1 MEDRKKGRLE
11 EKAGRRK
18 KEKRRQEEGKTED
31 PSFQLSNL
39 PTKSFQERLKSDE
52 PILYDGGFGS
62 QLFARDIELV
72 NSALAN
78 DLHPSAVTDIHSDYI
93 SAGAEAIGTNTFVA
107 SPLHLEMAGQN
118 ISDAKRLIRLAVQH
132 AKTAVAQSGK
142 DVYIAGSVGPS
153 PGAIE
158 ADSGDTTFGIPNA
171 DAREAH
177 KLVIH
182 TLAEEGVDF
191 LCLETMF
198 SAKEAAL
205 AVDVARETGIPI
217 AVNLT
222 YKWTKERRTG
232 KIIYRTDWGNSPADL
247 LNILMNNEFPGGD
260 SLLESVSIVG
270 VNCGAES
277 RRDEH
282 TGMPYAIAG
291 TQQLHSALTETGIND
306 KRMMAYPNAGMPK
319 LDENHQTVY
328 TQTPTEM
335 ANHVPALIE
344 AGAYLIGGCCG
355 TTPAHI
361 KAFRE
366 AIASFSS

>member
-1 MEDRKKGRLE
+1 M
-11 EKAGRRK
+11 
-18 KEKRRQEEGKTED
+18 
-31 PSFQLSNL
+31 
-39 PTKSFQERLKSDE
+39 KSDE

-62 QLFARDIELV
+62 QLFARGIELT

-78 DLHPSAVTDIHSDYI
+78 DLHPTAVIDIHSDYI
-93 SAGAEAIGTNTFVA
+93 SVGAEAIGTNTFVA
-107 SPLHLEMAGQN
+107 SPLHLEMAGQD
-118 ISDAKRLIRLAVQH
+118 ISDAKRLTRLAVQH
-132 AKTAVAQSGK
+132 AKAAIAQSGR

-205 AVDVARETGIPI
+205 AVDVARETRLPI

-232 KIIYRTDWGNSPADL
+232 NIIYRTDWGNSPADL
-247 LNILMNNEFPGGD
+247 LEILTNNEFSGGN
-260 SLLESVSIVG
+260 SLLESVSIIG

-291 TQQLHSALTETGIND
+291 IQQLRTALAETGID
-306 KRMMAYPNAGMPK
+306 GKWMMAYPNAGMPK
-319 LDENHQTVY
+319 LDENHNTVY

-335 ANHVPALIE
+335 ASHIPELIE
-344 AGAYLIGGCCG
+344 TGAYLIGGCCG
-355 TTPAHI
+355 TTPTHI

-366 AIASFSS
+366 AIASYRSASVP

>member
-1 MEDRKKGRLE
+1 MSKNPIV
-11 EKAGRRK
+11 
-18 KEKRRQEEGKTED
+18 KT
-31 PSFQLSNL
+31 P
-39 PTKSFQERLKSDE
+39 FQERLRSDE

-62 QLFARDIELV
+62 QLFARGIELA

-78 DLHPSAVTDIHSDYI
+78 ELHATSVIDIHSDYI
-93 SAGAEAIGTNTFVA
+93 NAGAEAIGTNTFVA
-107 SPLHLEMAGQN
+107 SPLHLEMAGQDL
-118 ISDAKRLIRLAVQH
+118 SDAQRLTRLAVQH
-132 AKTAVAQSGK
+132 AKAAVEQSEK
-142 DVYIAGSVGPS
+142 EVYIAGSVGPS

-158 ADSGDTTFGIPNA
+158 ADSGDTTFGIPNT
-171 DAREAH
+171 DATEAH

-198 SAKEAAL
+198 SAKEAAI
-205 AVDVARETGIPI
+205 AVDIARETSLPI

-232 KIIYRTDWGNSPADL
+232 KIIYRTDWGNSPTDL
-247 LNILMNNEFPGGD
+247 LDILTHGEFSNGD
-260 SLLESVSIVG
+260 SLLDAVSIIG

-282 TGMPYAIAG
+282 TGMPYAITG
-291 TQQLHSALTETGIND
+291 TQQLQAALTDKDIQD

-335 ANHVPALIE
+335 ASRVPELIE
-344 AGAYLIGGCCG
+344 SGAYLIGGCCG
-355 TTPAHI
+355 TTPKHI

-366 AIASFSS
+366 AIASYRSIQDNE

>member
-1 MEDRKKGRLE
+1 MKPL
-11 EKAGRRK
+11 AHL
-18 KEKRRQEEGKTED
+18 TE
-31 PSFQLSNL
+31 PHVKIKNFE
-39 PTKSFQERLKSDE
+39 ERLKSDE

-62 QLFARDIELV
+62 QLFARNIELT
-72 NSALAN
+72 NSTLAN
-78 DLHPSAVTDIHSDYI
+78 ELHPAEVVDIHSDYI
-93 SAGAEAIGTNTFVA
+93 RAGAEAIGTNTFVA

-118 ISDAKRLIRLAVQH
+118 TSDVQRLIRLAVQH
-132 AKTAVAQSGK
+132 VKAAAEQNEK

-205 AVDVARETGIPI
+205 AVDVARETDLPI

-232 KIIYRTDWGNSPADL
+232 KVIYRTDWGNSPTDL
-247 LNILMNNEFPGGD
+247 LEILTNSDFSDGD
-260 SLLESVSIVG
+260 ALLNAISIIG

-291 TQQLHSALTETGIND
+291 TQQLQTALTEKRING
-306 KRMMAYPNAGMPK
+306 KWMMAYPNAGMPK
-319 LDENHQTVY
+319 LDENHNTVY
-328 TQTPTEM
+328 TQTPEEM
-335 ANHVPALIE
+335 ASHIPALIE

-355 TTPAHI
+355 TTPQHI

-366 AIASFSS
+366 GIASYRSTRA

>member
-1 MEDRKKGRLE
+1 MKSSARLTE
-11 EKAGRRK
+11 P
-18 KEKRRQEEGKTED
+18 QGKI
-31 PSFQLSNL
+31 
-39 PTKSFQERLKSDE
+39 KIFQERLKSDE

-62 QLFARDIELV
+62 QLFERGIELA

-78 DLHPSAVTDIHSDYI
+78 ELHPTAVIDIHSDYI
-93 SAGAEAIGTNTFVA
+93 GAGAEAIGTNTFVA
-107 SPLHLEMAGQN
+107 SPLHLEMAGQDK
-118 ISDAKRLIRLAVQH
+118 SDAKRLTRLAVQH
-132 AKTAVAQSGK
+132 AKAAAAQSGRE
-142 DVYIAGSVGPS
+142 VYIAGSVGPS

-198 SAKEAAL
+198 SAKEAAI
-205 AVDVARETGIPI
+205 AVDVASETGIPI
-217 AVNLT
+217 AVNMT

-232 KIIYRTDWGNSPADL
+232 KVIYRTDWGNSPADL
-247 LNILMNNEFPGGD
+247 IDILMNNEFSAGD
-260 SLLESVSIVG
+260 SLLESVSIIG

-282 TGMPYAIAG
+282 TGMPYAISG
-291 TQQLHSALTETGIND
+291 TQQLHTALTETGID
-306 KRMMAYPNAGMPK
+306 GKRMMAYPNAGMPK
-319 LDENHQTVY
+319 LDENLQTVY

-335 ANHVPALIE
+335 ASYVSTLLE

-355 TTPAHI
+355 TTPMHI

-366 AIASFSS
+366 AIASHRSA

>member
-1 MEDRKKGRLE
+1 M
-11 EKAGRRK
+11 
-18 KEKRRQEEGKTED
+18 
-31 PSFQLSNL
+31 
-39 PTKSFQERLKSDE
+39 KSDE

-62 QLFARDIELV
+62 QLFARGIELT

-78 DLHPSAVTDIHSDYI
+78 DLHPTAIVDIHSDYI
-93 SAGAEAIGTNTFVA
+93 GAGADAIGTNTFVA
-107 SPLHLEMAGQN
+107 SPLHLEMAGQDL
-118 ISDAKRLIRLAVQH
+118 SDAKRLTRLAVQH
-132 AKTAVAQSGK
+132 AKTAIAQSGRY
-142 DVYIAGSVGPS
+142 VYIAGSVGPS

-205 AVDVARETGIPI
+205 AVDVARETGLPI

-232 KIIYRTDWGNSPADL
+232 NIVYRTDWGNSPADL
-247 LNILMNNEFPGGD
+247 LEILTNNEFSGGN
-260 SLLESVSIVG
+260 SLLESVSIIG

-291 TQQLHSALTETGIND
+291 IQQLRTALAETGID
-306 KRMMAYPNAGMPK
+306 GKWMMAYPNAGMPK
-319 LDENHQTVY
+319 LDENHNTVY

-335 ANHVPALIE
+335 ASHIPKLIE
-344 AGAYLIGGCCG
+344 TGAYLIGGCCG
-355 TTPAHI
+355 TTPTHI

-366 AIASFSS
+366 AIASYRSAPVP

>member
-1 MEDRKKGRLE
+1 M
-11 EKAGRRK
+11 
-18 KEKRRQEEGKTED
+18 KT
-31 PSFQLSNL
+31 
-39 PTKSFQERLKSDE
+39 FQERLKSNK

-62 QLFARDIELV
+62 QLFARGIELA

-78 DLHPSAVTDIHSDYI
+78 ELHPAAVVDIHSDYI
-93 SAGAEAIGTNTFVA
+93 SAGAEAVGTNTFVA
-107 SPLHLEMAGQN
+107 SSLHLEMAGQSA
-118 ISDAKRLIRLAVQH
+118 SDAQRLTRLAVQH
-132 AKTAVAQSGK
+132 AKEAVARSGK
-142 DVYIAGSVGPS
+142 EVYIAGSVGPS

-182 TLAEEGVDF
+182 TLAEAGVDF

-232 KIIYRTDWGNSPADL
+232 NIVYRTDWGNSPADL
-247 LNILMNNEFPGGD
+247 LEILMDNEFSGEG
-260 SLLESVSIVG
+260 SLLDTVSILG

-282 TGMPYAIAG
+282 TGMPYAITG
-291 TQQLHSALTETGIND
+291 IQQLRTALAETGVNG
-306 KRMMAYPNAGMPK
+306 KWMMAYPNAGMPK
-319 LDENHQTVY
+319 LDENHNTVY
-328 TQTPTEM
+328 TQTPAEM
-335 ANHVPALIE
+335 ASHVPALIE
-344 AGAYLIGGCCG
+344 AGACLIGGCCG
-355 TTPAHI
+355 TTPKHI

-366 AIASFSS
+366 ALLSYRRGEGTSPL

>member
-1 MEDRKKGRLE
+1 M
-11 EKAGRRK
+11 
-18 KEKRRQEEGKTED
+18 
-31 PSFQLSNL
+31 
-39 PTKSFQERLKSDE
+39 
-52 PILYDGGFGS
+52 YDGGFGS
-62 QLFARDIELV
+62 QLFARGIELT

-78 DLHPSAVTDIHSDYI
+78 DLHPTAIIDIHSDYI
-93 SAGAEAIGTNTFVA
+93 RAGAEAIGTNTFVA
-107 SPLHLEMAGQN
+107 SPLHLEMADQD
-118 ISDAKRLIRLAVQH
+118 ISDAKRLTRLAVQH
-132 AKTAVAQSGK
+132 AKAAIAQSER

-205 AVDVARETGIPI
+205 AVDVARETRLPI

-232 KIIYRTDWGNSPADL
+232 NIIYRTDWGNSPADL
-247 LNILMNNEFPGGD
+247 LEILTNNEFSGGN
-260 SLLESVSIVG
+260 SLLESVSIIG

-291 TQQLHSALTETGIND
+291 IQQLRTALAETGID
-306 KRMMAYPNAGMPK
+306 GKWMMAYPNAGMPK
-319 LDENHQTVY
+319 LDENHNTVY

-335 ANHVPALIE
+335 ASHIPKLIE
-344 AGAYLIGGCCG
+344 TGAYLIGGCCG
-355 TTPAHI
+355 TTPTHI

-366 AIASFSS
+366 AIASYRSAPVP

>member
-1 MEDRKKGRLE
+1 MKPSAHLTEP
-11 EKAGRRK
+11 
-18 KEKRRQEEGKTED
+18 QGKI
-31 PSFQLSNL
+31 
-39 PTKSFQERLKSDE
+39 KIFQERLKSNE

-62 QLFARDIELV
+62 QLFARNIELT

-78 DLHPSAVTDIHSDYI
+78 ELHPAEVVDIHSEYI
-93 SAGAEAIGTNTFVA
+93 GAGAEAIGTNTFVA
-107 SPLHLEMAGQN
+107 SPLHLEMAGQDT
-118 ISDAKRLIRLAVQH
+118 SDAQRLIRLAVQH
-132 AKTAVAQSGK
+132 AKAAAERNER

-158 ADSGDTTFGIPNA
+158 ADSGDTTFGIPNT

-198 SAKEAAL
+198 SAKEAAI
-205 AVDVARETGIPI
+205 AVDVARETGLPI

-232 KIIYRTDWGNSPADL
+232 KVIYRTDWGNSPADL
-247 LNILMNNEFPGGD
+247 LEILTNNEFSDGD
-260 SLLESVSIVG
+260 ALLDAVSIVG

-282 TGMPYAIAG
+282 TGMPYAISG
-291 TQQLHSALTETGIND
+291 TQQLQTALTERQIDG
-306 KRMMAYPNAGMPK
+306 KWMMAYPNAGMPK
-319 LDENHQTVY
+319 LDKNHNTVY
-328 TQTPTEM
+328 TQTPDEM
-335 ANHVPALIE
+335 ASHIPALIE

-355 TTPAHI
+355 TTPQHI
-361 KAFRE
+361 TAFRE
-366 AIASFSS
+366 AIASYRSAKTADNSK

>member
-1 MEDRKKGRLE
+1 
-11 EKAGRRK
+11 
-18 KEKRRQEEGKTED
+18 
-31 PSFQLSNL
+31 
-39 PTKSFQERLKSDE
+39 
-52 PILYDGGFGS
+52 
-62 QLFARDIELV
+62 
-72 NSALAN
+72 
-78 DLHPSAVTDIHSDYI
+78 
-93 SAGAEAIGTNTFVA
+93 
-107 SPLHLEMAGQN
+107 MAGQN
-118 ISDAKRLIRLAVQH
+118 TSDAQRLVRFAVQH
-132 AKTAVAQSGK
+132 AKKAAEQCGK

-158 ADSGDTTFGIPNA
+158 ADSGDTTFGIPNT

-198 SAKEAAL
+198 SAKEAAI
-205 AVDVARETGIPI
+205 AVDVARETGIPV

-232 KIIYRTDWGNSPADL
+232 NVIYRTDWGNSPADL
-247 LNILMNNEFPGGD
+247 LEILTNSEFSGNG
-260 SLLESVSIVG
+260 SLLDVVSIIG

-291 TQQLHSALTETGIND
+291 TQQLQTALAEKGID
-306 KRMMAYPNAGMPK
+306 GKWMMAYPNAGMPK
-319 LDENHQTVY
+319 LDENHNTVY
-328 TQTPTEM
+328 TQTPAEM
-335 ANHVPALIE
+335 ASHIPTLIE

-355 TTPAHI
+355 TTPTHI

-366 AIASFSS
+366 AIVSYQP

>member
-1 MEDRKKGRLE
+1 M
-11 EKAGRRK
+11 
-18 KEKRRQEEGKTED
+18 KT
-31 PSFQLSNL
+31 
-39 PTKSFQERLKSDE
+39 FQERLKSDK

-62 QLFARDIELV
+62 QLFARSIELA

-78 DLHPSAVTDIHSDYI
+78 ELHPAAVVDIHSDYI
-93 SAGAEAIGTNTFVA
+93 NAGAEVIGTNTFVA

-118 ISDAKRLIRLAVQH
+118 ASDAQRLIRLAVQH
-132 AKTAVAQSGK
+132 AKAAVQQSEK
-142 DVYIAGSVGPS
+142 EVYIAGSVGPS

-182 TLAEEGVDF
+182 TLAEAGVDF

-205 AVDVARETGIPI
+205 AVDVARETGIPV

-232 KIIYRTDWGNSPADL
+232 NIIYRTDWGNSPADL
-247 LNILMNNEFPGGD
+247 LEILMDNEFSGGNA
-260 SLLESVSIVG
+260 LLDAVSIIG

-277 RRDEH
+277 KRDEH

-291 TQQLHSALTETGIND
+291 IQQLNTALAETGVNG
-306 KRMMAYPNAGMPK
+306 KWMMAYPNAGMPK
-319 LDENHQTVY
+319 LDENHNTVY
-328 TQTPTEM
+328 TQTPAEM
-335 ANHVPALIE
+335 ASHVPTLIE

-355 TTPAHI
+355 TTPKHI

-366 AIASFSS
+366 AIASYYST

>member
-1 MEDRKKGRLE
+1 MKPLAHLTEP
-11 EKAGRRK
+11 
-18 KEKRRQEEGKTED
+18 QGKIK
-31 PSFQLSNL
+31 N
-39 PTKSFQERLKSDE
+39 FQERLKSNE

-62 QLFARDIELV
+62 QLFARDIALA

-78 DLHPSAVTDIHSDYI
+78 ELHPATVVDIHSDYI
-93 SAGAEAIGTNTFVA
+93 RAGAEAIGTNTFVA
-107 SPLHLEMAGQN
+107 SPLHLEMAGQDT
-118 ISDAKRLIRLAVQH
+118 SDAQRLIRLAVQH
-132 AKTAVAQSGK
+132 AKAAAEQSDK
-142 DVYIAGSVGPS
+142 SIYIAGSVGPS

-177 KLVIH
+177 QLVIH
-182 TLAEEGVDF
+182 TLAEAGVDF

-198 SAKEAAL
+198 SAKEAAI
-205 AVDVARETGIPI
+205 AVDVARETGLPI

-232 KIIYRTDWGNSPADL
+232 KVIYRTDWGNSPADL
-247 LNILMNNEFPGGD
+247 LEILTNSEFSDNG
-260 SLLESVSIVG
+260 SLLDAVSILG

-282 TGMPYAIAG
+282 TGMPYAITG
-291 TQQLHSALTETGIND
+291 TQQLQTALTQKRING
-306 KRMMAYPNAGMPK
+306 KWMMAYPNAGMPK
-319 LDENHQTVY
+319 LDENHNTVY
-328 TQTPTEM
+328 TQTPEQM
-335 ANHVPALIE
+335 ASHIPALIE

-355 TTPAHI
+355 TTPKHI

-366 AIASFSS
+366 AIAAYRLT

>member
-1 MEDRKKGRLE
+1 MSKNPIV
-11 EKAGRRK
+11 
-18 KEKRRQEEGKTED
+18 KT
-31 PSFQLSNL
+31 P
-39 PTKSFQERLKSDE
+39 FQERLSSNE

-62 QLFARDIELV
+62 QLFARGIELA

-78 DLHPSAVTDIHSDYI
+78 DLHATAVVDIHSDYI
-93 SAGAEAIGTNTFVA
+93 NAGAEAIGTNTFVA

-118 ISDAKRLIRLAVQH
+118 VSDAKRLIRLAVQH

-198 SAKEAAL
+198 SAKEAAM
-205 AVDVARETGIPI
+205 AVDVAREAGLPI

-232 KIIYRTDWGNSPADL
+232 KVIYRTDWGNSPADL
-247 LNILMNNEFPGGD
+247 IDILVNNEFSGGD
-260 SLLESVSIVG
+260 SLLDAVSILG

-282 TGMPYAIAG
+282 TGMPYAITG
-291 TQQLHSALTETGIND
+291 THQLRTALTETGIEG

-319 LDENHQTVY
+319 LDENHKTVY
-328 TQTPTEM
+328 TQTATEM
-335 ANHVPALIE
+335 ASHVPALLE

-355 TTPAHI
+355 TTPKHI

-366 AIASFSS
+366 AISTYLGD

>member
-1 MEDRKKGRLE
+1 MSENPIM
-11 EKAGRRK
+11 
-18 KEKRRQEEGKTED
+18 KT
-31 PSFQLSNL
+31 FR
-39 PTKSFQERLKSDE
+39 ERLKSDR
-52 PILYDGGFGS
+52 PILFDGGFGS
-62 QLFARDIELV
+62 QLFARSIELT

-78 DLHPSAVTDIHSDYI
+78 ELHPTAVVDIHSDYI
-93 SAGAEAIGTNTFVA
+93 NAGADAIGTNTFVA
-107 SPLHLEMAGQN
+107 SPLHLEMAGQ
-118 ISDAKRLIRLAVQH
+118 DVVGAQRLTRLAVQH
-132 AKTAVAQSGK
+132 AKAAVEQSEK
-142 DVYIAGSVGPS
+142 EVYIAGSVGPS

-158 ADSGDTTFGIPNA
+158 ADSGDTTFGIPNK

-198 SAKEAAL
+198 SAKEAAI
-205 AVDVARETGIPI
+205 AVDIARETGLPI

-232 KIIYRTDWGNSPADL
+232 NIIYRTDWGNSPADL
-247 LNILMNNEFPGGD
+247 LDILMNNEFSGGD
-260 SLLESVSIVG
+260 SLLDAVSIIG

-282 TGMPYAIAG
+282 TGMPYAISG
-291 TQQLHSALTETGIND
+291 IQQLGTALAETRTNG
-306 KRMMAYPNAGMPK
+306 KWMMAYPNAGMPK
-319 LDENHQTVY
+319 LDENHNTVY

-335 ANHVPALIE
+335 ASHVPALIE

-355 TTPAHI
+355 TTPKHI

-366 AIASFSS
+366 AIASHQSV

>member
-1 MEDRKKGRLE
+1 M
-11 EKAGRRK
+11 
-18 KEKRRQEEGKTED
+18 
-31 PSFQLSNL
+31 
-39 PTKSFQERLKSDE
+39 KSDE

-62 QLFARDIELV
+62 QLFARGIELT

-78 DLHPSAVTDIHSDYI
+78 DLHPTAIVDIHSDYI
-93 SAGAEAIGTNTFVA
+93 GAGAEAIGTNTFVA
-107 SPLHLEMAGQN
+107 SPLHLEMAGQD
-118 ISDAKRLIRLAVQH
+118 ISDAKRLTRLAVQH
-132 AKTAVAQSGK
+132 AKTAIAQSGR

-205 AVDVARETGIPI
+205 AVDVARETRLPI

-232 KIIYRTDWGNSPADL
+232 NIIYRTDWGNSPADL
-247 LNILMNNEFPGGD
+247 LEILTNNEFSGGN
-260 SLLESVSIVG
+260 SLLESVSIIG

-291 TQQLHSALTETGIND
+291 IQQLRTALAETGID
-306 KRMMAYPNAGMPK
+306 GKWMMAYPNAGMPK
-319 LDENHQTVY
+319 LDENHNTVY

-335 ANHVPALIE
+335 ASHIPKLIE
-344 AGAYLIGGCCG
+344 TGAYLIGGCCG
-355 TTPAHI
+355 TTPTHI

-366 AIASFSS
+366 AIASYRSAPVP

>member
-1 MEDRKKGRLE
+1 M
-11 EKAGRRK
+11 
-18 KEKRRQEEGKTED
+18 
-31 PSFQLSNL
+31 
-39 PTKSFQERLKSDE
+39 KSDE

-62 QLFARDIELV
+62 QLFARGIELT

-78 DLHPSAVTDIHSDYI
+78 DLHPTAIVDIHSDYI
-93 SAGAEAIGTNTFVA
+93 RAGAEAIGTNTFVA
-107 SPLHLEMAGQN
+107 SPLHLEMADQD
-118 ISDAKRLIRLAVQH
+118 ISDAKRLTRLAVQH
-132 AKTAVAQSGK
+132 AKAAIAQSGR

-205 AVDVARETGIPI
+205 AVDVARETGLPI

-232 KIIYRTDWGNSPADL
+232 NIIYRTDWGNSPADL
-247 LNILMNNEFPGGD
+247 LEILTNNEFSGGS
-260 SLLESVSIVG
+260 SLLESVSIIG

-282 TGMPYAIAG
+282 TGMPYAITG
-291 TQQLHSALTETGIND
+291 IQQLRTALAETGID
-306 KRMMAYPNAGMPK
+306 GKWMMAYPNAGMPK
-319 LDENHQTVY
+319 LDENHNTVY

-335 ANHVPALIE
+335 ASHIPKLIE
-344 AGAYLIGGCCG
+344 TGAYLIGGCCG
-355 TTPAHI
+355 TTPTHI

-366 AIASFSS
+366 AIASYRSAPVP